1 MVHAARKRVS
11 PKGDDDADRYSP
23 ATRNLRSVQEEKV
36 VIMDPETYD
45 RLNPPFEFAEASLTP
60 RKRAILAWLE
70 ANQIRLRSSD
80 PENPRSMTSLRV
92 YIPIDLSR
100 ADMAEFLELAP
111 PLSDPLIEL
120 FDYEFTLEYVDSYPW
135 ADKYR
140 LIPKNSSS
148 R

>member
-1 MVHAARKRVS
+1 
-11 PKGDDDADRYSP
+11 
-23 ATRNLRSVQEEKV
+23 
-36 VIMDPETYD
+36 MDPETYN

-70 ANQIRLRSSD
+70 ANQITLRSLD

-92 YIPIDLSR
+92 YIPISLSR
-100 ADMAEFLELAP
+100 ANTAEFLELSP

-135 ADKYR
+135 ADMYR
-140 LIPKNSSS
+140 LVPNNSSS
-148 R
+148 